1 MIHLWSK
8 QMKHII
14 LFFSLAT
21 TLLLSLKNDHS
32 TITTSMTRESQTLSV
47 SVNRAADE
55 VYTYMAN
62 VQHLATW
69 AAGLCVAVVK
79 NTGANTWLIH
89 TPTGEA
95 SVRFVEQNNFRIVD
109 HYVKQGQDPEVY
121 IPIRVLENEQGSE
134 VIFTLFRLP
143 GMNDERFEKD
153 KQAVQKDL
161 NTLKRILEAG
171 AQ

>member
-1 MIHLWSK
+1 
-8 QMKHII
+8 MKHII
-14 LFFSLAT
+14 LFFSMAT

-32 TITTSMTRESQTLSV
+32 TITTSMTRLSQTLSV
-47 SVNRAADE
+47 TINRPADE
-55 VYTYMAN
+55 VYAYMAN
-62 VQHLATW
+62 IQHLADW
-69 AAGLCVAVVK
+69 AAGLCESVIR

-95 SVRFVEQNNFRIVD
+95 SVRFVEQNKFRIVD

-143 GMNDERFEKD
+143 GMKERFEKD
-153 KQAVQKDL
+153 RQAVQKDL
-161 NTLKRILEAG
+161 DTLKKLIEAG
-171 AQ
+171 H